1 MVIVGIG
8 MGTESAKVIAS
19 AKCVSGDID
28 VKYFT
33 SQSSLSE
40 LISSQSDPSQSVSLQ
55 SHIAQSFAISD
66 EMLVVSEHPEEAL
79 TDALAAGEIDA
90 AVRGTLPAGSTLGL
104 LKKSMGVSHLE
115 RIALLETAEGKQF
128 LLAPVGVDEGW
139 TVDEKVS
146 FIKDARGIA
155 GNFGL
160 NDRVAVLSGGR
171 LGDVG
176 RHPAVDRSLADAE
189 LVARLTGADHME
201 ILIEDAVLDH
211 GIIIAPDGITGNII
225 FRTLSLLGG
234 GFARGAPVL
243 NIAKIFVDTSRGS
256 SDYSNAILLAASL
269 VRSD

>member
-1 MVIVGIG
+1 MIVVGIG
-8 MGTESAKVIAS
+8 METEPAKVIAS
-19 AKCVSGDID
+19 AKRVSGDID

-40 LISSQSDPSQSVSLQ
+40 LISSQSHPPQSVSSQSVSSQ
-55 SHIAQSFAISD
+55 SHIAQSFGISD

-79 TDALAAGEIDA
+79 IEALAAGEIDA

-115 RIALLETAEGKQF
+115 RIVLLETAEGKQF

-146 FIKDARGIA
+146 FIKHARGIA

-176 RHPAVDRSLADAE
+176 RNPAVDRSLADAE

-211 GIIIAPDGITGNII
+211 GIIIAPDGITGNLI

-243 NIAKIFVDTSRGS
+243 ISQQ
-256 SDYSNAILLAASL
+256 YLWILRALHQIIPMPFCSL
-269 VRSD
+269 HL